1 MAQSSLEYWRQRE
14 AAQRDKNITEEA
26 EYEKHIQKIYAD
38 TLDRVNKEINGFFVK
53 YATKEGITIA
63 EAKRRVSKLD
73 IKEYSEKAKRYV
85 EEKNFSEKANEEMR
99 LYNLTM
105 KVNRLELLKA
115 NIGLELIDGFSQLEN
130 YEGKI
135 LNDRTLAEMERQAG
149 ILGETVLEPAKKAHA
164 IVNASFHNAQFSDRI
179 WMYQDMLKSE
189 LSILLTRGLIQGLNP
204 RQLAVDIKKRFGVSL
219 SNATMLM
226 RTEMARVQIGAQKQ
240 SYERNGYE
248 EYEFIALTGHACEDC
263 QALDG
268 KHFKVI
274 KMQPGL
280 NAPPMHPNCKCS
292 TSAYMDREAFDKWL
306 DSGAAD
312 GLNWDEWNK
321 EKTQKSQRSEN
332 SKDHYS
338 AQSKH
343 SIHYRAG
350 RADLKAAYED
360 KRLVDAIAKIF
371 HPEKPSSVVQKLR
384 EDFNSWIKTLS
395 ANEKASLK
403 KYTRNEGDVSPNKFY
418 QRINRGLREGAI
430 EKQLERHVNNI
441 SQALKRGRASRDF
454 IVYRGLDVDSTRGA
468 KIGEPFAMNQFV
480 SGSIIKSRAFNGA
493 FSLEIWVKKGSAGI
507 GYIEGISAYPSQRE
521 ALLDKDCLYRVLFR
535 EENRIVIELL

>member
-1 MAQSSLEYWRQRE
+1 MARSSLEYWRQRE

-219 SNATMLM
+219 SNATRLM

-268 KHFKVI
+268 KHFQVI

-280 NAPPMHPNCKCS
+280 NAPPMHPNCRCS
-292 TSAYMDREAFDKWL
+292 TTAYMNRESFEKWL
-306 DSGAAD
+306 DSEAVQREMSFDESDKTVKFASSPTSEKNRAIRFGDSNSFEQYGRTVHTREVKNSGNHLHVDKSISLSRKQIRDID
-312 GLNWDEWNK
+312 GMISRAK
-321 EKTQKSQRSEN
+321 ELHGISYTCNAPFVITDNGERIASYNPRTN
-332 SKDHYS
+332 TFFID
-338 AQSKH
+338 
-343 SIHYRAG
+343 YRM
-350 RADLKAAYED
+350 ADLEKITLQQQGFAAPDNIYSTAVHE
-360 KRLVDAIAKIF
+360 IF
-371 HPEKPSSVVQKLR
+371 HWKDAEEYRKTGNVIDKADFKSIYSQHNREISKRKLQ
-384 EDFNSWIKTLS
+384 EAGIDLS
-395 ANEKASLK
+395 N
-403 KYTRNEGDVSPNKFY
+403 P
-418 QRINRGLREGAI
+418 I
-430 EKQLERHVNNI
+430 EIVRI
-441 SQALKRGRASRDF
+441 SQYAYLKWLENDLEE
-454 IVYRGLDVDSTRGA
+454 VYTEYRTR
-468 KIGEPFAMNQFV
+468 
-480 SGSIIKSRAFNGA
+480 
-493 FSLEIWVKKGSAGI
+493 
-507 GYIEGISAYPSQRE
+507 
-521 ALLDKDCLYRVLFR
+521 
-535 EENRIVIELL
+535 ELLKE

>member
-219 SNATMLM
+219 SNATRLM

-248 EYEFIALTGHACEDC
+248 EYEFIALTGHACEAC

-280 NAPPMHPNCKCS
+280 NAPPMHPNCRCS

-306 DSGAAD
+306 DSGETQRGVSQPEYEKETNIKYNPKISESQKSLIKSLSEEYRTRLQEVTTGAQKAAGDVDIAGSRMRLSDKHENTAIHEFAHTLANSAAD
-312 GLNWDEWNK
+312 KYGLTNDQGFWKEIKKIRREYMKDVGNDPSRWISSYEHSSRSIDEFMAEAFAHAK
-321 EKTQKSQRSEN
+321 MRQLGLTFPAKYGGDFTYSQKVL
-332 SKDHYS
+332 DT
-338 AQSKH
+338 
-343 SIHYRAG
+343 I
-350 RADLKAAYED
+350 D
-360 KRLVDAIAKIF
+360 KYFK
-371 HPEKPSSVVQKLR
+371 KSSDTIRHK
-384 EDFNSWIKTLS
+384 
-395 ANEKASLK
+395 
-403 KYTRNEGDVSPNKFY
+403 
-418 QRINRGLREGAI
+418 GAI
-430 EKQLERHVNNI
+430 
-441 SQALKRGRASRDF
+441 
-454 IVYRGLDVDSTRGA
+454 
-468 KIGEPFAMNQFV
+468 
-480 SGSIIKSRAFNGA
+480 
-493 FSLEIWVKKGSAGI
+493 
-507 GYIEGISAYPSQRE
+507 
-521 ALLDKDCLYRVLFR
+521 
-535 EENRIVIELL
+535 